1 MTWTSQTW
9 KKSISPGWLRIFSK
23 TYVPTEPE
31 AQYTT
36 IWSPSLAGP
45 LKNPHEFSCSLS
57 PTLTWRSCSLN
68 PVKNK
73 LLWKCLW
80 KTDYS
85 SQTKKIN
92 LWNTCETHDF
102 IHQLQNDYSN
112 ATKTKNKYV
121 QSIPLLWKIT
131 NMAKWKRTIY
141 HNSIS
146 TLSVYFP
153 LCLDWKY
160 VKILFL

>member
-1 MTWTSQTW
+1 MCIYKATETFHCLKSPMTWTSQTW
-9 KKSISPGWLRIFSK
+9 KKSIFPGWLRIFSR
-23 TYVPTEPE
+23 TYVPREPE

-73 LLWKCLW
+73 LLWKLLW

-85 SQTKKIN
+85 TQFYTSFEMTKKIN
-92 LWNTCETHDF
+92 LWNTCF
-102 IHQLQNDYSN
+102 YSS
-112 ATKTKNKYV
+112 ATKW
-121 QSIPLLWKIT
+121 LL
-131 NMAKWKRTIY
+131 
-141 HNSIS
+141 
-146 TLSVYFP
+146 
-153 LCLDWKY
+153 
-160 VKILFL
+160 